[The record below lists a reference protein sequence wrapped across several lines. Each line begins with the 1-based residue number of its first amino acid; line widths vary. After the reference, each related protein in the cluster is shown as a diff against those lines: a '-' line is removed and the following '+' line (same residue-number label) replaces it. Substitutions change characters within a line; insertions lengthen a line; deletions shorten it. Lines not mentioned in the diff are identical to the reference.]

1 MKAYIGC
8 KIIKAK
14 PMTNLAFDEDIKGLS
29 PTIIRQHYNVKEGYC
44 VEYPDGYMSWSP
56 KEVFEAAYR
65 EISEAEKDLI

>member
-8 KIIKAK
+8 KIIKAT
-14 PMTNLAFDEDIKGLS
+14 PMSHHDFRDQIKMDEGPFPLED
-29 PTIIRQHYNVKEGYC
+29 KEGYC